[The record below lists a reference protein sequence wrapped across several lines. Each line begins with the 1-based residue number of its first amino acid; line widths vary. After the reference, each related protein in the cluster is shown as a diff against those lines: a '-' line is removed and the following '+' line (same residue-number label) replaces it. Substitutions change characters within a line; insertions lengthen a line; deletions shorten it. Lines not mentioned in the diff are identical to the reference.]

1 MRLKAKLAKLE
12 GRLGVE
18 DCPHCGLPLLP
29 LVSGDADHPFTDE
42 ERLLLLRDIFQRFY
56 KRDDLLYLLAG
67 VAPALR
73 REVADV
79 YPLSADEQQ
88 LVAETTQR
96 ELAKALN
103 PAGA

>member
-1 MRLKAKLAKLE
+1 MRLKAKLTRLE

-29 LVSGDADHPFTDE
+29 KHVGEFDHGYTDE
-42 ERLLLLRDIFQRFY
+42 ERFQILREIFQRFY
-56 KRDDLLYLLAG
+56 TRDSLLFLLAG
-67 VAPALR
+67 AAPALR
-73 REVADV
+73 KEVADV
-79 YPLSADEQQ
+79 YPLSADETQ
-88 LVAETTQR
+88 LVAESIQH

>member
-18 DCPHCGLPLLP
+18 DCPHCRLPLLP
-29 LVSGDADHPFTDE
+29 NHVGEFDHVYTDE

-67 VAPALR
+67 LAPALSK
-73 REVADV
+73 EVADV
-79 YPLSADEQQ
+79 YPLSADEKQ
-88 LVAETTQR
+88 LVAEGTQH
-96 ELAKALN
+96 ELANALGT
-103 PAGA
+103 AGT

>member
-18 DCPHCGLPLLP
+18 DCPHCRLPLLP
-29 LVSGDADHPFTDE
+29 LERDDSDHRLTDE
-42 ERLLLLRDIFQRFY
+42 ERLWLLRDIFQRFY
-56 KRDDLLYLLAG
+56 KRDELLYLLAG
-67 VAPALR
+67 LAPALR
-73 REVADV
+73 KEVADV

-88 LVAETTQR
+88 LVAGTTQH